1 MLVVALAVAACS
13 AGSPVETATVPL
25 AASATVSSATATVLP
40 TQVQS
45 SHAFPHCDGMQA
57 LTGPVKF
64 AWPNLDDRMQD
75 FVRPW
80 WSYFSCDEPAGE
92 ISALYRQA
100 LPKPPYNM
108 AETNWL
114 ERPEGTLGIYFSQ
127 TGEWDYIW
135 IVPQPADPQ
144 KAYIIVAETFSYVEC

>member
-1 MLVVALAVAACS
+1 
-13 AGSPVETATVPL
+13 
-25 AASATVSSATATVLP
+25 
-40 TQVQS
+40 
-45 SHAFPHCDGMQA
+45 MQA

-64 AWPNLDDRMQD
+64 AWPNLDARLQD

-80 WSYFSCDEPAGE
+80 WSYFSCDEPAAKV
-92 ISALYRQA
+92 SALYRQE

-108 AETNWL
+108 DETNWL
-114 ERPEGTLGIYFSQ
+114 ERPEGTLGIYFSE

-144 KAYIIVAETFSYVEC
+144 KAYVIVAETFSYVEC